1 MHGRHRN
8 LQGSCEFVR
17 FEVKLKKEIK
27 IVHMI
32 KRRGRSAL
40 CLSRLRRACAFSM
53 CSQEYIYYKLFYINT
68 RHKKPTTQTHIIAR
82 ENKTISILNEHD
94 YSRALFHLRQGTQR
108 ALLFDSF
115 SLSLFLPSAL
125 SFLSLENREN
135 RIPFLGEEPQKLE
148 FSFTHAARFL
158 SFLLSF
164 FLSLSLSGLNRI
176 VVR

>member
-1 MHGRHRN
+1 
-8 LQGSCEFVR
+8 
-17 FEVKLKKEIK
+17 
-27 IVHMI
+27 
-32 KRRGRSAL
+32 
-40 CLSRLRRACAFSM
+40 M
-53 CSQEYIYYKLFYINT
+53 CSQEYILQTFLHQHET
-68 RHKKPTTQTHIIAR
+68 QKPTIQTHIIAR

-108 ALLFDSF
+108 TLLFDSF

-158 SFLLSF
+158 SFFLSFFPSFLLSF
-164 FLSLSLSGLNRI
+164 FLSLSLSLSGLNRI

>member
-1 MHGRHRN
+1 
-8 LQGSCEFVR
+8 VR
-17 FEVKLKKEIK
+17 C
-27 IVHMI
+27 
-32 KRRGRSAL
+32 A
-40 CLSRLRRACAFSM
+40 CLDCGAHAHLVCVAKSI
-53 CSQEYIYYKLFYINT
+53 YITKLFYINT
-68 RHKKPTTQTHIIAR
+68 RHKKPTPQTHIIAR

-115 SLSLFLPSAL
+115 SLSLFLSSAL

-148 FSFTHAARFL
+148 FSFTRAARFL

-164 FLSLSLSGLNRI
+164 LLSFFPSFFLSLSLWIKSHRCSLTTTLVLSFRYY
-176 VVR
+176 RYY